1 MMSLTARL
9 CLRSWTPAL
18 AVAAGL
24 VLLEPFGPTAP
35 HARAQGLQFNSTKF
49 FSGYHQQFGAL
60 NQNQVNGLNQL
71 LSSFAHDGTVRD
83 VRWVAY
89 MLATVQ
95 WECAG
100 TYHPISEYGM
110 GRGQPYGKQVRAPNG
125 TLQIYYGRGYVQLT
139 WEANYINMGH
149 NLGIGNNLANNPS
162 LALQPA
168 TAYKIMSY
176 GMVHGSFT
184 GAKLSDYINSRTT
197 DYVNARRIINGLD
210 HASTIAA
217 NARKWETILRAS
229 LK

>member
-24 VLLEPFGPTAP
+24 VLLEPFGPTSP

-110 GRGQPYGKQVRAPNG
+110 GRGQPYGKPV
-125 TLQIYYGRGYVQLT
+125 